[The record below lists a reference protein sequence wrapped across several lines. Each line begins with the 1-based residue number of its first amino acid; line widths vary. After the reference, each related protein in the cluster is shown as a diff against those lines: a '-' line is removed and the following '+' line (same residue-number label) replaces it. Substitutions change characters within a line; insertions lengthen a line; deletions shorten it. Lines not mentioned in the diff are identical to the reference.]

1 MEHQPNDVPGCNV
14 AVVPWH
20 VIDVCMTV
28 IQACVMAVILSSM
41 RTTTLQPV
49 RLFIRLM
56 CNGMERV
63 QDCGVGVTVCVLYGE
78 RE

>member
-1 MEHQPNDVPGCNV
+1 MGHQPNDVPGYNV
-14 AVVPWH
+14 AVVPWY

-28 IQACVMAVILSSM
+28 IQACVMTVILSSM
-41 RTTTLQPV
+41 RTTTLQPI

-56 CNGMERV
+56 CNGTERV
-63 QDCGVGVTVCVLYGE
+63 EDCGAGVMVCVLYGE

>member
-1 MEHQPNDVPGCNV
+1 
-14 AVVPWH
+14 
-20 VIDVCMTV
+20 
-28 IQACVMAVILSSM
+28 M
-41 RTTTLQPV
+41 RTTTLQPI

-63 QDCGVGVTVCVLYGE
+63 QDCGVGAMVRVLYVE